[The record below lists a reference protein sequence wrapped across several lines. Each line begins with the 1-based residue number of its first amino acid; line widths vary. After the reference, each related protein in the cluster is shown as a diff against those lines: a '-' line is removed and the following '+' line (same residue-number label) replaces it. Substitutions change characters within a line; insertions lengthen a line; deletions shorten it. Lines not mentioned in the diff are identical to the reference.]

1 MKAHFSLVIILV
13 CFCAGCSSSVRK
25 PDTGYTSW
33 TAEPKTAILLSEA
46 VTDGIRYL
54 VNEIFISQ
62 NWFKNTEISVQAGNR
77 TLLQS
82 RIAFVSIGRQPN
94 NHLISRWRVLLQ
106 RNKNITHVTT
116 FYFDSATGK
125 ISARIPSVDKKTPSD
140 KLFLDI
146 RSVNPNLSTTLR
158 KQPPSS
164 LTLTFWRNRSQNEKF
179 AQLRLSRLKN
189 KHYSSIR
196 SLPVL
201 RKRPHRSK

>member
-25 PDTGYTSW
+25 PNAGYTSW
-33 TAEPKTAILLSEA
+33 NAEPKTAILLSEA

-62 NWFKNTEISVQAGNR
+62 NWFKNTEISVKAGNR
-77 TLLQS
+77 ILLQS

-94 NHLISRWRVLLQ
+94 NHLISRWRVLQQ
-106 RNKNITHVTT
+106 RDKNITYMTT
-116 FYFDSATGK
+116 FYFDSATGNV
-125 ISARIPSVDKKTPSD
+125 SARIPAVDKKTPSD

-146 RSVNPNLSTTLR
+146 RSVNPNLSTLR
-158 KQPPSS
+158 KHPPSS
-164 LTLTFWRNRSQNEKF
+164 LTIIFWRNRSLNEKF

-201 RKRPHRSK
+201 RKRRLKSK